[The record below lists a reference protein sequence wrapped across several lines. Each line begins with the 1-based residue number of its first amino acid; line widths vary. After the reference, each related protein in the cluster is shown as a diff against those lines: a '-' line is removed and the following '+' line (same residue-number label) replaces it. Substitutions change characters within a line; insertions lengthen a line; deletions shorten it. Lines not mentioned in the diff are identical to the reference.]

1 MRALGARLAQGGS
14 GMTLRFLFPTTFY
27 PPFSFGGDAV
37 AVQRLAR
44 ALVRRGHE
52 VTVVHDI
59 DAYTAVSRGHYP
71 QAPAST
77 DGVEVIALHSSLGH
91 FSPLLAHQTGS
102 AAVHRRT
109 LRGLF
114 QSGRFDVVNFHN
126 TSLIGGPGIFGI
138 PTSATRVY
146 SAHEHWLVCPTH
158 VLWRHKREVCPE
170 RQCLRC
176 QLRYHRPPQLWRYSP
191 NYKKLLK
198 CIDLYIAMSEF
209 SRQKHKEFG
218 FPEEMSVL
226 PPFSDEPQYD
236 ENHKPWERP
245 YFFFAGRL
253 EQIKGLQTVLP
264 LLSQIPEVDVL
275 VAGQGSLR
283 EELEAQAG
291 PQVKFLGRAE
301 PRTLSSLYRGAI
313 ATIVPS
319 ITYETFGLTVVE
331 SFATGTPVI
340 ARRLGPLPD
349 IVESCD
355 GGLVFSTDEELVNAL
370 KRLAFDASL
379 RARLG
384 ANARK
389 GFEERWSESAVVP
402 RYIEMV
408 ESARRKKQ

>member
-1 MRALGARLAQGGS
+1 
-14 GMTLRFLFPTTFY
+14 MTLRFCFPTTFY

-52 VTVVHDI
+52 VTVVHDA

-71 QAPAST
+71 KAPAQT
-77 DGVEVIALHSSLGH
+77 DGVEVIGLHSSLGH
-91 FSPLLAHQTGS
+91 LSPLIAHQTGK
-102 AAVHRRT
+102 AIVHRKT
-109 LRGLF
+109 LRNLF
-114 QSGRFDVVNFHN
+114 DSRQFDVVNFHN

-138 PTSATRVY
+138 PMSATKVY

-170 RQCLRC
+170 RQCFRC
-176 QLRYHRPPQLWRYSP
+176 QLHYHRPPQLWRYTRG
-191 NYKKLLK
+191 YKKLLAQ
-198 CIDLYIAMSEF
+198 IDLYIAMSEF
-209 SRQKHKEFG
+209 SRRKHKDFG

-226 PPFSDEPQYD
+226 PPFSDEPAYD
-236 ENHKPWERP
+236 ENHMPHERP

-253 EQIKGLQTVLP
+253 EAIKGLQTVLP
-264 LLSQIPEVDVL
+264 ILDQVPGIDLL
-275 VAGQGSLR
+275 VAGQGSMR
-283 EELEAQAG
+283 EELEKQAP
-291 PQVKFLGRAE
+291 PQVKFLGRADA
-301 PRTLSSLYRGAI
+301 RQLASLYRGAI

-319 ITYETFGLTVVE
+319 VTYETFGLTVVE

-355 GGLVFSTDEELVNAL
+355 GGLVFSTDDELATAL
-370 KRLAFDASL
+370 KRLACDSTL
-379 RARLG
+379 RAQLG

-389 GFEERWSESAVVP
+389 GFEERWSEDVIVP
-402 RYIEMV
+402 RYIDLV
-408 ESARRKKQ
+408 QSARRKNA